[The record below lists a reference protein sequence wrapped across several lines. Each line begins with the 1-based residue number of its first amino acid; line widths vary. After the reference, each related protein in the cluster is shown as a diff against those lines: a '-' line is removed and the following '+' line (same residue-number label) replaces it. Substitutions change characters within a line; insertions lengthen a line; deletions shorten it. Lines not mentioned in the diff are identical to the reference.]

1 MQQQRLERALRRD
14 KQRQK
19 RIRDSGIEYEY
30 KPLEA
35 VVAPRPS
42 TSGSMSKQ
50 PKLECAAKGNGMS
63 RGKVFILKQE
73 R

>member
-19 RIRDSGIEYEY
+19 RILDAGIEYDY

-35 VVAPRPS
+35 AVP
-42 TSGSMSKQ
+42 
-50 PKLECAAKGNGMS
+50 PKAKHIRLE
-63 RGKVFILKQE
+63 
-73 R
+73 

>member
-1 MQQQRLERALRRD
+1 MMPAAVRLACEPDAACHPEQLFDGLQQQRLERALRRD

-35 VVAPRPS
+35 AVV
-42 TSGSMSKQ
+42 
-50 PKLECAAKGNGMS
+50 PKAKHT
-63 RGKVFILKQE
+63 RLDE
-73 R
+73 